1 MRRKGE
7 ATAESRERVR
17 SRKERAPLM
26 DSNGQNSDDQCITN
40 VHERIAGMRRGFSSE
55 EEMSMIVSALSY
67 VGRGTGD
74 DLLQTRTDFRGP
86 GNRENIY
93 CFSHDTDTSGSGFR
107 RSKTG
112 EVEVQGVEEDI
123 NSTAFSPTKNSA
135 DSAIGYHFP
144 KTKIDEGCGV
154 ASENSMRIPDSE
166 TKSEEHCCSA
176 GPTPQSLESGCTKKK
191 RYRGVRQRPWGKWA
205 SEIRDPKRAA
215 RVWLGTFDTA
225 EDAAR
230 AYDTAAIKFRGARA
244 KLNFPDEAIARNQAF
259 TDLESQSNVVVTVT
273 ATAHPPQ
280 AQTIT
285 EITSHINNNNKFP
298 PNFMPTS
305 LVDSIRP
312 HDSAFFNF
320 PPSLHHVSHL
330 NPLRLSPSQFPS
342 LSGESSQQAL
352 PRFPSPYNP
361 VCNMD
366 SSISSTWIN
375 AWNING
381 GPLDL
386 GTQRAM
392 DHTELADNSSSTLS
406 SALNLL
412 ITNPQGMN
420 SVYNNEARYFDSVG
434 VVRQR
439 QQPSNEVVV
448 NSSAFETTTSN
459 EQSFWSP
466 TAIMGHADH
475 SLPTSTAPPHFP

>member
-7 ATAESRERVR
+7 AIAESRERVR

-67 VGRGTGD
+67 VGRGTGE
-74 DLLQTRTDFRGP
+74 RTDFQGP

-93 CFSHDTDTSGSGFR
+93 CFNHDTDTSGSGFK
-107 RSKTG
+107 RSKSG
-112 EVEVQGVEEDI
+112 EVEVAAVEEDI
-123 NSTAFSPTKNSA
+123 KSTAFSPTNNSA
-135 DSAIGYHFP
+135 EA
-144 KTKIDEGCGV
+144 KMDEGCGV
-154 ASENSMRIPDSE
+154 ASENSTRITDTE
-166 TKSEEHCCSA
+166 TKC

-273 ATAHPPQ
+273 ATSHPHPHPHPPPPPPP
-280 AQTIT
+280 TPT
-285 EITSHINNNNKFP
+285 PTPPNINNINFP

-305 LVDSIRP
+305 LVDSINP

-320 PPSLHHVSHL
+320 PPSLH
-330 NPLRLSPSQFPS
+330 PLRLSPSQFPS

-361 VCNMD
+361 VD

-375 AWNING
+375 AWNIN
-381 GPLDL
+381 DL

-392 DHTELADNSSSTLS
+392 DHTELVDNSSTTLS

-412 ITNPQGMN
+412 ITNRQGMN
-420 SVYNNEARYFDSVG
+420 SVTSVYNNEARYFDSVG

-439 QQPSNEVVV
+439 QQPSTEVVV
-448 NSSAFETTTSN
+448 NSSAFQVTTTSN
-459 EQSFWSP
+459 EHSFWSP
-466 TAIMGHADH
+466 SAIMGHADH
-475 SLPTSTAPPHFP
+475 GPNVSPN